1 MGMHHAVC
9 VPRVVVGWPLLAT
22 LFGPHCVVGSACA
35 RTLLAHRHP
44 HCTATPI
51 APPPPLHRHYCSPG
65 GSKSR
70 QQRLK
75 RRPRS
80 ARRRKLRPKRRARHL
95 TPSTTRRNQKASK
108 PRIIPSLGLGVSRFF
123 ELCDCIDGIDG
134 IDGSTWHRWQHLASM
149 ASIAAPSGAGQ
160 NTSRIQGLE

>member
-51 APPPPLHRHYCSPG
+51 APSLLLAR
-65 GSKSR
+65 R
-70 QQRLK
+70 QQEQTAAFEKKAAK
-75 RRPRS
+75 RAKAEAAAKEKGTTLDAKYDPQE
-80 ARRRKLRPKRRARHL
+80 PKG
-95 TPSTTRRNQKASK
+95 K
-108 PRIIPSLGLGVSRFF
+108 
-123 ELCDCIDGIDG
+123 
-134 IDGSTWHRWQHLASM
+134 
-149 ASIAAPSGAGQ
+149 
-160 NTSRIQGLE
+160 